1 MRPANVSKGTAVG
14 LLVLGLAAASFS
26 PVMAVGPNSQAEPE
40 PGQDPTAPTL
50 RNGSP
55 REAGLVPRYINEL
68 LPDIYQGTRT
78 QTYGHPAYPG
88 AAVLAARNGV
98 VAASLATGFALRYA
112 NPTTQLP
119 REKWIPAK
127 TSTIFDL
134 ASVTKTFTGTAAIQ
148 QLAKGTISLDDRVVE
163 YIPQFA
169 QNGKSGI
176 TIRMLLT
183 HTSGLAPDPT
193 PELWEPVYTTIA
205 QRWAAVYATVPVA
218 PPATEYIY
226 SDINYM
232 VMGKVIEKVTGKK
245 LDVVIRQ
252 GITGP
257 LGMRDTM
264 YKPPPSLKKRTAA
277 TDYEEPP
284 VLPARG
290 MVWGQVDDENAWAL
304 GGVSG
309 HAGLFST
316 TRDLAIFSQ
325 MILNRGSYGDVRIVP
340 KKWAKGFFRNYNKA
354 FPGNGHS
361 LMMEVN
367 QYPDYFGAMD
377 TPRTIGFAGFTGTSV
392 VIDPTTDSF
401 VILLTN
407 RVHPTYLWTPIPTP
421 SPQRRA
427 VADDVARAV
436 AVRPLSGDFSWFSGM
451 ANNPET
457 DLPPST
463 AATLTVPVGTTGEAT
478 RVNFNLWYRLIP
490 PQAGPPAEQ
499 AQLVWSSDNGQTW
512 TPLPFS
518 VRKNKQTVEYPDA
531 TFTGLNNPGWGRAS
545 AKIPPS
551 QGDQP
556 SRILIQWRYTNE
568 ALWQG
573 RGLYVNHV
581 VVTSDGRTLFDDARP
596 RAAARVITE
605 GGFRR
610 SSD

>member
-1 MRPANVSKGTAVG
+1 MAVAFGT
-14 LLVLGLAAASFS
+14 LVFGLAIASFT
-26 PVMAVGPNSQAEPE
+26 PAMAVNSHVEPK
-40 PGQDPTAPTL
+40 PGQGPAAPTL

-55 REAGLVPRYINEL
+55 REAGFVPRYIDEL
-68 LPDIYQGTRT
+68 LPDAYQGTRT
-78 QTYGHPAYPG
+78 QKYGRPAYSG

-98 VAASLATGFALRYA
+98 IASSVATGFALRYA

-119 REKWIPAK
+119 REQWIPAK
-127 TSTIFDL
+127 PSTIWDL
-134 ASVTKTFTGTAAIQ
+134 ASVTKTFTGTLAIQ
-148 QLAKGTISLDDRVVE
+148 QLAKGTISLNDRVTK
-163 YIPQFA
+163 YIPAFGQA
-169 QNGKSGI
+169 GKGDI

-193 PELWEPVYTTIA
+193 PQLWEPVYTTIA

-218 PPATEYIY
+218 PPATKYIY

-232 VMGKVIEKVTGKK
+232 VMGRVIEVVTGKK
-245 LDVVIRQ
+245 LDVVVRE

-257 LGMRDTM
+257 LGMHDTM
-264 YKPPPSLKKRTAA
+264 YKPPPHLKKRTAA

-290 MVWGQVDDENAWAL
+290 MVWGEVDDENAYAL

-325 MILNRGSYGDVRIVP
+325 MILNRGAYGGVRIVP
-340 KKWAKGFFRNYNKA
+340 KRWAKGFFRNYNKA

-367 QYPDYFGAMD
+367 QYPNYFGAMD

-401 VILLTN
+401 AILLTN
-407 RVHPTYLWTPIPTP
+407 RVHPTYLWTPPPTP

-427 VADDVARAV
+427 IADDVARAV
-436 AVRPLSGDFSWFSGM
+436 AVTPLSGTFSWFSGM
-451 ANNPET
+451 ENNPEN
-457 DLPPST
+457 DLPSTT
-463 AATLTVPVGTTGEAT
+463 AATLTVPVRTSVGTT
-478 RVNFNLWYRLIP
+478 RVKFNLWYRLIP
-490 PQAGPPAEQ
+490 PQSGPPAEQ
-499 AQLVWSSDNGQTW
+499 AQLEWSADSGQTW
-512 TPLPFS
+512 TSLPFT
-518 VRKNKQTVEYPDA
+518 VRKNKQNIQYPDG

-545 AKIPPS
+545 ATIPSPAAGQS
-551 QGDQP
+551 
-556 SRILIQWRYTNE
+556 SRILIRWRYTNA

-581 VVTSDGRTLFDDARP
+581 VVTSGDRTLFDDARP
-596 RAAARVITE
+596 RAAARVMTQ

-610 SSD
+610 SAN